1 MELTDLRREIDRVD
15 SEILRLFAE
24 RMALCDRVAAYKSD
38 HSLPIL
44 DEAREEEKLA
54 RAAAA
59 VPAGLSGDA
68 RELFALLL
76 SLSRRR
82 QAALLKREVD

>member
-24 RMALCDRVAAYKSD
+24 RMALSGQVAAYKAAHD
-38 HSLPIL
+38 LPVL
-44 DEAREEEKLA
+44 DEAREKEKLA
-54 RAAAA
+54 RAASS
-59 VPAGLSGDA
+59 VPAELSEDA
-68 RELFALLL
+68 QELYTLLL
-76 SLSRRR
+76 SLSRRH

>member
-15 SEILRLFAE
+15 SEILRLLAE
-24 RMALCDRVAAYKSD
+24 RMALCDRVATYKSA
-38 HSLPIL
+38 HGLPIL

-54 RAAAA
+54 RAAAS
-59 VPAGLSGDA
+59 VPADLSGDA
-68 RELFALLL
+68 RALYALLL

-82 QAALLKREVD
+82 QAALRKREVD

>member
-15 SEILRLFAE
+15 SEILRLLAE
-24 RMALCDRVAAYKSD
+24 RMALCDRVAAYKSA
-38 HSLPIL
+38 HGLPIL

-59 VPAGLSGDA
+59 VPRPPGRTGP
-68 RELFALLL
+68 
-76 SLSRRR
+76 SLR
-82 QAALLKREVD
+82 KREVD

>member
-24 RMALCDRVAAYKSD
+24 RMALCDRVAAYKSAQG
-38 HSLPIL
+38 LPIL

-54 RAAAA
+54 RAAAS
-59 VPAGLSGDA
+59 VPADLSGDA
-68 RELFALLL
+68 RALYLLL

-82 QAALLKREVD
+82 QAALRKREVD

>member
-24 RMALCDRVAAYKSD
+24 RMALSGQVAAYKAA
-38 HSLPIL
+38 HGLPIL
-44 DEAREEEKLA
+44 DAAREKEKLS
-54 RAAAA
+54 RAASS
-59 VPAGLSGDA
+59 VPADLSGDA
-68 RELFALLL
+68 RELYALLL
-76 SLSRRR
+76 SQSRRR

>member
-24 RMALCDRVAAYKSD
+24 RMALCDRVAAYKSARG
-38 HSLPIL
+38 LPIL

-54 RAAAA
+54 RTAAS
-59 VPAGLSGDA
+59 VPADLSRDA
-68 RELFALLL
+68 QELYALLL

-82 QAALLKREVD
+82 QAALRKREVD

>member
-15 SEILRLFAE
+15 SEILRLLAE
-24 RMALCDRVAAYKSD
+24 RMALCDRVATYKSA
-38 HSLPIL
+38 HGLPIS

-54 RAAAA
+54 RAAAS
-59 VPAGLSGDA
+59 VPADLSGDA

-76 SLSRRR
+76 SLCRRR
-82 QAALLKREVD
+82 LGALRKREVD